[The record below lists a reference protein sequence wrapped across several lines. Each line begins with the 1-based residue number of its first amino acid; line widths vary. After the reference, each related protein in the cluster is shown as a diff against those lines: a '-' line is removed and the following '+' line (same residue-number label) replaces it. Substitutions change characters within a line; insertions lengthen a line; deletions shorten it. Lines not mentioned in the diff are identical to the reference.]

1 MKSILSAFFAIA
13 LSGMAFNSLAAT
25 EVSQPDNLTKI
36 GIVSDSSGALTLG
49 ELAMNLSG
57 KADKAGANAYR
68 IISAGGDN
76 HYFGVAEIFHKEN

>member
-1 MKSILSAFFAIA
+1 MKSILPAFFAIA
-13 LSGMAFNSLAAT
+13 LSGIAFNTLAAT
-25 EVSQPDNLTKI
+25 EITQQNNLTKI
-36 GIVSDSSGALTLG
+36 GVISDSSGALTLS
-49 ELAMNLSG
+49 ELAMNLSE